1 MSDVGSPRCSL
12 TITMSEKSFAL
23 HAFTSYPSSS
33 PPAPTSSSLDAPRLT
48 RCEFGI
54 ISLISLMNIFRR
66 ELGSREVVTQ
76 TLGSSIPAV
85 AYSSSACVYTVTR
98 LPGRQTFSSF
108 VLSSSIST
116 TCFSFSASYRSSV
129 GTFFPARH
137 HPIRRALT
145 CQCVANLLLLLVLL
159 LLFSLQRLAIQVLL
173 SQTDVSAKHLDYQ
186 RTRTTETIKPML
198 LNGLLWKE
206 PDCPKS
212 AGFLKTRRFA
222 VSNKQKQRTS

>member
-1 MSDVGSPRCSL
+1 M

-137 HPIRRALT
+137 HPIL
-145 CQCVANLLLLLVLL
+145 VARSHASASRIFCF
-159 LLFSLQRLAIQVLL
+159 FSYSSFCFPSNDLRYKY
-173 SQTDVSAKHLDYQ
+173 S
-186 RTRTTETIKPML
+186 
-198 LNGLLWKE
+198 
-206 PDCPKS
+206 
-212 AGFLKTRRFA
+212 FLKRMSLRSILITNEREP
-222 VSNKQKQRTS
+222 QKR